1 MFVDSGTAAQLRLL
15 GVASHTRGPRGR
27 SRKPRPSAAHPDP
40 VAVDGQEIEQ
50 RQDPAPGRS
59 GVAKGGR
66 ASKRQRDRTPRGTGR
81 AVSPQ
86 RTYGERPPSP
96 WHPLPLSEL
105 LILAG
110 GVAFVIAVSRLRHGP
125 ASGGPL
131 LLAGIAA
138 VALGTIEVTWR
149 EHSSGYRSH
158 TLLLALL
165 PVIVLH
171 SVVVLGVSFLTKP
184 SQLVNVGMFA
194 VDIAVFILLFRL
206 LRTRFLDARARAA
219 SQR

>member
-1 MFVDSGTAAQLRLL
+1 VST
-15 GVASHTRGPRGR
+15 
-27 SRKPRPSAAHPDP
+27 
-40 VAVDGQEIEQ
+40 
-50 RQDPAPGRS
+50 
-59 GVAKGGR
+59 GR
-66 ASKRQRDRTPRGTGR
+66 ASKQSRSRSRSGVKR
-81 AVSPQ
+81 APVSPQ

-125 ASGGPL
+125 SSGGPL

-138 VALGTIEVTWR
+138 VGLGTIEVTWR

-165 PVIVLH
+165 PIIVLH
-171 SVVVLGVSFLTKP
+171 SVVVLGYSFVAKP
-184 SQLVNVGMFA
+184 SEVLNVGMFA
-194 VDIAVFILLFRL
+194 VDIILFVVLFRL
-206 LRTRFLDARARAA
+206 LRARFLDARARAT
-219 SQR
+219 SRG

>member
-1 MFVDSGTAAQLRLL
+1 M
-15 GVASHTRGPRGR
+15 ASNTRGPRGR
-27 SRKPRPSAAHPDP
+27 TRKPRPSGSQPADP
-40 VAVDGQEIEQ
+40 SPPKPREQ
-50 RQDPAPGRS
+50 STPRQRRQPRS
-59 GVAKGGR
+59 GSRPVPM
-66 ASKRQRDRTPRGTGR
+66 QTTF
-81 AVSPQ
+81 
-86 RTYGERPPSP
+86 GERPPAP

-110 GVAFVIAVSRLRHGP
+110 GVAFVLAVPRLRHGP
-125 ASGGPL
+125 SSGGPL

-149 EHSSGYRSH
+149 EHSSGFRSH

-171 SVVVLGVSFLTKP
+171 STVVLGYTFLAQP
-184 SQLVNVGMFA
+184 SQILNVGMFA
-194 VDIAVFILLFRL
+194 VDIAVFVLLFRL

-219 SQR
+219 GRR

>member
-1 MFVDSGTAAQLRLL
+1 M
-15 GVASHTRGPRGR
+15 ASHTRGPRGR
-27 SRKPRPSAAHPDP
+27 SRKPRPS
-40 VAVDGQEIEQ
+40 V
-50 RQDPAPGRS
+50 RS
-59 GVAKGGR
+59 A
-66 ASKRQRDRTPRGTGR
+66 DRTHAEPRPPVPVNT
-81 AVSPQ
+81 
-86 RTYGERPPSP
+86 TFGERPPAP

-110 GVAFVIAVSRLRHGP
+110 GVAFVIAISRLRHGP
-125 ASGGPL
+125 AAGGPL

-165 PVIVLH
+165 PVIVMH
-171 SVVVLGVSFLTKP
+171 SVVVLGFTFLSKP
-184 SQLVNVGMFA
+184 SQLVNLGMFA
-194 VDIAVFILLFRL
+194 VDIAVFIVLFRV

-219 SQR
+219 SRG

>member
-1 MFVDSGTAAQLRLL
+1 M
-15 GVASHTRGPRGR
+15 ASNTRGPRGR
-27 SRKPRPSAAHPDP
+27 SRKPRPNGPQPA
-40 VAVDGQEIEQ
+40 DGPKAEPASSRARQ
-50 RQDPAPGRS
+50 R
-59 GVAKGGR
+59 GR
-66 ASKRQRDRTPRGTGR
+66 AGAPTQTSF
-81 AVSPQ
+81 
-86 RTYGERPPSP
+86 GERPQAP

-149 EHSSGYRSH
+149 EHSSGFRSH

-171 SVVVLGVSFLTKP
+171 SVVVLGYTFVAKP
-184 SQLVNVGMFA
+184 SQFLNVGMFA
-194 VDIAVFILLFRL
+194 VDIAVFAILFRL
-206 LRTRFLDARARAA
+206 LRARFLDARARAA
-219 SQR
+219 SRY